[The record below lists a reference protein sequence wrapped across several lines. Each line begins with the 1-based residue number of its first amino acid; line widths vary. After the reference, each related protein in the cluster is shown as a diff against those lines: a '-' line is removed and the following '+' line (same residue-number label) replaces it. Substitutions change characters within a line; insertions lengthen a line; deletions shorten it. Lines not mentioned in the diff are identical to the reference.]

1 MENNYYTPELSDLFV
16 GYECETAPKPSLILG
31 ELLYTPY
38 VITGEYSME
47 NHFKYGIIRTPYL
60 TKEQIEAE
68 GWKFLHISQDLWFEK
83 EGDFDFDNFYTSK
96 LTMHYGAK
104 SHIGYSD
111 LRLTITADDRGLE
124 YKLFEGMCPSI
135 NEFRKI
141 TKLIRITM

>member
-1 MENNYYTPELSDLFV
+1 MENNYYTPELSDLYI

-38 VITGEYSME
+38 VITGEYPIG

-68 GWKFLHISQDLWFEK
+68 GWKLLE
-83 EGDFDFDNFYTSK
+83 
-96 LTMHYGAK
+96 
-104 SHIGYSD
+104 
-111 LRLTITADDRGLE
+111 DDDGQLM
-124 YKLFEGMCPSI
+124 FEGKRFLGISPSEDNHYRVNYYTDTKSLLVWRYYANGHEDVYFDGNCPSI

-141 TKLIRITM
+141 TKLLGINK